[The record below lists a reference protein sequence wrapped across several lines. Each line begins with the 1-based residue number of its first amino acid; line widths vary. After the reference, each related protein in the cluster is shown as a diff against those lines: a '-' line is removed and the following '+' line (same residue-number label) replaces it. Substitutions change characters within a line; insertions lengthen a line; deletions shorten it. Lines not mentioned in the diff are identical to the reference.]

1 MNSRIQRVPTEG
13 FPSIQEVLLMIHG
26 KLWMATAIVAS
37 AAIAACSDTTA
48 PRQVAPGDVSFAR
61 SGTLRV
67 TKECSQYFLR
77 ANDFCT
83 ITSSN
88 LKGIEVGS
96 TITYLSDASPEFY
109 LETDVVLDPPGPGN
123 NVAYGHCSVDLTAIN
138 GTKGCVFS
146 GGTGKFK
153 WFQAEVK
160 LSLVDPQDPATELV
174 WNGTYSFSPG
184 D

>member
-1 MNSRIQRVPTEG
+1 MIRRILPV
-13 FPSIQEVLLMIHG
+13 
-26 KLWMATAIVAS
+26 ATAIVAS
-37 AAIAACSDTTA
+37 AVLTACSDTTG
-48 PRQVAPGDVSFAR
+48 PKDLAPGSPAFAR

-67 TKECSQYFLR
+67 TKECSHYFFH
-77 ANDFCT
+77 AGDFCT
-83 ITSSN
+83 ITSST
-88 LKGIEVGS
+88 LKQIEVGS
-96 TITYLSDASPEFY
+96 RITYLSAASPEYY

-153 WFQAEVK
+153 WFHAEVK
-160 LSLVDPQDPATELV
+160 LSLVDPENPATELV
-174 WNGTYSFSPG
+174 WNGDYSFSPHR

>member
-1 MNSRIQRVPTEG
+1 MINRK
-13 FPSIQEVLLMIHG
+13 LL
-26 KLWMATAIVAS
+26 MATALVACV
-37 AAIAACSDTTA
+37 AGAACSDTTT
-48 PRQVAPGDVSFAR
+48 PSQSAPGDVSFAR
-61 SGTLRV
+61 SGILRV

-88 LKGIEVGS
+88 LKQIEVGS
-96 TITYLSDASPEFY
+96 RITYLSAASPAFI

-138 GTKGCVFS
+138 GTRGCVFS

-153 WFQAEVK
+153 WFHAEVK
-160 LSLVDPQDPATELV
+160 LSLVDPEDPATELV

>member
-1 MNSRIQRVPTEG
+1 
-13 FPSIQEVLLMIHG
+13 MIHRA
-26 KLWMATAIVAS
+26 LLVATAISAS
-37 AAIAACSDTTA
+37 VVLAACSDTTA
-48 PRQVAPGDVSFAR
+48 PKQLEPGVPAFAR

-67 TKECSQYFLR
+67 TKECSHYFLR
-77 ANDFCT
+77 AGDFCT

-88 LKGIEVGS
+88 LKEIEKGS
-96 TITYLSDASPEFY
+96 RITYLSAASPEYY

-153 WFQAEVK
+153 WFHAEVK
-160 LSLVDPQDPATELV
+160 LSLVDPKDPATELV
-174 WNGTYSFSPG
+174 CNGEYRFSPR

>member
-1 MNSRIQRVPTEG
+1 MTHRK
-13 FPSIQEVLLMIHG
+13 LLM
-26 KLWMATAIVAS
+26 AS
-37 AAIAACSDTTA
+37 AILASVAMTACSDTTA
-48 PRQVAPGDVSFAR
+48 PKPLAPGVPEFAR

-83 ITSSN
+83 ITSST
-88 LKGIEVGS
+88 LKEIEVGS
-96 TITYLSDASPEFY
+96 KIFYLSAASPAFY

-153 WFQAEVK
+153 WFHAEVK
-160 LSLVDPQDPATELV
+160 LSVLDPENPASELV
-174 WNGTYSFSPG
+174 WNGTYSFSPHQ
-184 D
+184 

>member
-1 MNSRIQRVPTEG
+1 MIHRK
-13 FPSIQEVLLMIHG
+13 LLM
-26 KLWMATAIVAS
+26 AS
-37 AAIAACSDTTA
+37 AIIASVVATACSDMTA
-48 PRQVAPGDVSFAR
+48 PEQVAPGDVSFAR
-61 SGTLRV
+61 SGILRV

-77 ANDFCT
+77 AHDFCT

-88 LKGIEVGS
+88 LKEIEVGS
-96 TITYLSDASPEFY
+96 RITYLSDASPAFY

-123 NVAYGHCSVDLTAIN
+123 NVVYGHCSVDLTAIN

-153 WFQAEVK
+153 WFHAEVK
-160 LSLVDPQDPATELV
+160 LSLLDPDDPATELV
-174 WNGTYSFSPG
+174 WNGTYSFSPR

>member
-1 MNSRIQRVPTEG
+1 MTQR
-13 FPSIQEVLLMIHG
+13 QLL
-26 KLWMATAIVAS
+26 MATAILVTLGMT
-37 AAIAACSDTTA
+37 ACSDTTA
-48 PRQVAPGDVSFAR
+48 PKSGTPGLSESVR

-67 TKECSQYFLR
+67 TKECSHYFLG
-77 ANDFCT
+77 AGDYCT

-88 LKGIEVGS
+88 LKEIEKGS
-96 TITYLSDASPEFY
+96 RITYLSAASPEFY

-123 NVAYGHCSVDLTAIN
+123 NVAFGHCSVDLTKIN

-153 WFQAEVK
+153 WFHAEVK
-160 LSLVDPQDPATELV
+160 LSLLHPEDPASELV
-174 WNGTYSFSPG
+174 WNGTYSFSPHL

>member
-1 MNSRIQRVPTEG
+1 MIYRRLLVP
-13 FPSIQEVLLMIHG
+13 
-26 KLWMATAIVAS
+26 ATIIAA
-37 AAIAACSDTTA
+37 AAITACSDTTA
-48 PRQVAPGDVSFAR
+48 PEHVPGGVSLNSFPR

-67 TKECSQYFLR
+67 TKECSHYFLG
-77 ANDFCT
+77 AGDFCT

-88 LKGIEVGS
+88 LKQIEVGS
-96 TITYLSDASPEFY
+96 RITYLSAASPTLY

-153 WFQAEVK
+153 WFHAEVK
-160 LSLVDPQDPATELV
+160 LSLVDPEDPATELV
-174 WNGTYSFSPG
+174 WNGEYRFSPRN
-184 D
+184 

>member
-1 MNSRIQRVPTEG
+1 
-13 FPSIQEVLLMIHG
+13 MIHR
-26 KLWMATAIVAS
+26 KLLMATAMIGS
-37 AAIAACSDTTA
+37 AALAACSDTTA
-48 PRQVAPGDVSFAR
+48 PNQIAPGGALLAR

-88 LKGIEVGS
+88 LREIEVGS
-96 TITYLSDASPEFY
+96 RITYLSDASPEFF
-109 LETDVVLDPPGPGN
+109 LDTDVVLDPPGPGN

-138 GTKGCVFS
+138 GTMGCVFS

-153 WFQAEVK
+153 WFHAEVK
-160 LSLVDPQDPATELV
+160 LSLVDPEDPATELV
-174 WNGTYSFSPG
+174 WNGTYSFSPR

>member
-1 MNSRIQRVPTEG
+1 MIRRILPV
-13 FPSIQEVLLMIHG
+13 
-26 KLWMATAIVAS
+26 ATALLAC
-37 AAIAACSDTTA
+37 IACTDTTA
-48 PRQVAPGDVSFAR
+48 PKPLAPGSPEFAR

-67 TKECSQYFLR
+67 TKECSDYHFG
-77 ANDFCT
+77 AGDFCT

-88 LKGIEVGS
+88 LKEIEKGS
-96 TITYLSDASPEFY
+96 RITYLSAASPAYY

-146 GGTGKFK
+146 GGTGKFN
-153 WFQAEVK
+153 WFHAEVK
-160 LSLVDPQDPATELV
+160 LSLVDADDPASELV
-174 WNGTYSFSPG
+174 WNGDYSFSPR